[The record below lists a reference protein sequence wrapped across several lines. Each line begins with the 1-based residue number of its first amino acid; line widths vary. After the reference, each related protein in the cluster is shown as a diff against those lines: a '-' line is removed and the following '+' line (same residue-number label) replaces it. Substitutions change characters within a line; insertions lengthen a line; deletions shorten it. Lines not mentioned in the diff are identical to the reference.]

1 MKRLEDEIRE
11 KGLVLDGGVL
21 KVDAFLNHQIDPELM
36 QDLGNEFARLF
47 AAAGATKILTVETSG
62 IAPAVFAGLALQ
74 VPVVFGRKNK
84 SITLQDNLYTTSV
97 YSYTKQVSNEISIS
111 KDFLNDDDKVLIIDD
126 FLANGQAVAGLLSI
140 CRSAGAEVVGIG
152 IVIEKSF
159 QKGRRWIEE
168 TGIKIESLA
177 RIASL
182 DNNEVKFVSEET
194 TLEAENV

>member
-1 MKRLEDEIRE
+1 MKLLEDKIRE
-11 KGLVLDGGVL
+11 EGIILGDGVL
-21 KVDAFLNHQIDPELM
+21 KVDRFLNHQIDPALM
-36 QDLGNEFARLF
+36 QALGNEFAHLYKD
-47 AAAGATKILTVETSG
+47 AGITKILTVETSG
-62 IAPAVFAGLALQ
+62 IAPAVFAGLALG

-84 SITLQDNLYTTSV
+84 SITLLDNLYTTSV

-111 KDFLNDDDKVLIIDD
+111 KDFLNEDDYVLIIDD

-140 CRSAGAEVVGIG
+140 CRSAHAEVAGIG

-168 TGIKIESLA
+168 TGIRIESLA

-182 DNNEVKFVSEET
+182 ENNEVVFVSEGEH
-194 TLEAENV
+194 V